1 MGQFPD
7 QTKGI
12 TIFRYRIILLT
23 TAMGKHIRLFLILSI
38 ASWLVSCMTPK
49 DVAYFQDAEA
59 IRGMTLQKEQPF
71 RLRPKDKIDI
81 VVNSSDPMLV
91 QQFNLT
97 SVTRNMNALGTTLA
111 PQTSVGGS
119 SSGSAILAYT
129 VDEQGDIS
137 FPILGKVAVGG
148 KTRHE
153 VAEYIRARL
162 IERELVLDPVVNVE
176 YVNLTVNVL
185 GEVNRP
191 GRINAQKDYLTIL
204 DAISEAGD
212 LTITGQRE
220 NVLVMREVDGEDQTY
235 VINLCDRQSML
246 TSPAYYLQQNDVVY
260 VTPNPKKQRESR
272 SLGNTLNQT
281 SFWLSLASFLT
292 TLGTVLIK

>member
-1 MGQFPD
+1 
-7 QTKGI
+7 
-12 TIFRYRIILLT
+12 
-23 TAMGKHIRLFLILSI
+23 MGKHIRLFLILSVVF
-38 ASWLVSCMTPK
+38 WLVSCMTPK
-49 DVAYFQDAEA
+49 NVAYFQNAES
-59 IRGMTLQKEQPF
+59 IRGMTLQKEHPF

-97 SVTRNMNALGTTLA
+97 SVTRNMHALGTTTV

-119 SSGSAILAYT
+119 SSGSSILAYT

-137 FPILGKVAVGG
+137 FPVLGKVAVGG
-148 KTRHE
+148 KTRLE

-162 IERELVLDPVVNVE
+162 IERELVLDPVVTVE

-185 GEVNRP
+185 GEVNHP
-191 GRINAQKDYLTIL
+191 GRIYAQKDYLTIL

-220 NVLVMREVDGEDQTY
+220 NVMVMREVDGEDQTY
-235 VINLCDRQSML
+235 VINLCDRQELL

-292 TLGTVLIK
+292 TLGSVLIK